1 MKVLTQGDVQRG
13 VQGDVQRR
21 CSKEVFKGDVQ
32 RRCSKEVFK
41 GDVQRGCSKEVFVF
55 LLGRKEG
62 VIEIVIKM

>member
-1 MKVLTQGDVQRG
+1 MKVLTQGGVQRG

-32 RRCSKEVFK
+32 RRY
-41 GDVQRGCSKEVFVF
+41 SKEVFVF

>member
-1 MKVLTQGDVQRG
+1 MGGKIENKERKSVGLRRKKRERREKVRVLTQGGVQRG

-21 CSKEVFKGDVQ
+21 
-32 RRCSKEVFK
+32 
-41 GDVQRGCSKEVFVF
+41 CSKEVFVF